1 MTRTAHDQFAKQYLE
16 ELLAYLGQVQTSR
29 DVPSEVRQ
37 IDVYFVPA
45 ATPSTAPETLGV
57 LGQMA
62 ATTGLFEVFRNAPTP
77 VEIRNCKLKLYSLQG
92 DLLRQARREKNSLS
106 ESDLPRLWVLSPS
119 CSERLVNGFGAQLD
133 QSGNW
138 IPGIYF
144 MPEFEKTAL
153 VAIDQLPANLNT
165 LWLRVLGRGATQ
177 QEAVNELLSLP
188 QGHPFR
194 RNLLEILSN
203 WRVNV
208 QLRQNPNQENQELIM
223 NLSPAYLQLREEA
236 VQQGVQQGIQQG
248 VAQGVEQHRKKT
260 VQNILKSRFGSI
272 DEELTSI
279 IEVSLQVSDEELIPL
294 LLNLSRE
301 ELLQRFGRS

>member
-77 VEIRNCKLKLYSLQG
+77 VEIRTCKLKLYSLQG
-92 DLLRQARREKNSLS
+92 DLLRQARREKNSLG

-133 QSGNW
+133 ESGNW
-138 IPGIYF
+138 LPGIYF

-153 VAIDQLPANLNT
+153 VALDQLPANLNT

-177 QEAVNELLSLP
+177 QQAVNELLSLP
-188 QGHPFR
+188 KGHPFR
-194 RNLLEILSN
+194 RNLLEILAN
-203 WRVNV
+203 WRINV
-208 QLRQNPNQENQELIM
+208 QLRQNQEEENRELIM
-223 NLSPAYLQLREEA
+223 NLSPAYYQWREEA
-236 VQQGVQQGIQQG
+236 VQEGIQQ
-248 VAQGVEQHRKKT
+248 ERKQR
-260 VQNILKSRFGSI
+260 VQELLKFRFGSI
-272 DEELTSI
+272 DEELASI
-279 IEVSLQVSDEELIPL
+279 IEALLQVSGEELIPL
-294 LLNLSRE
+294 LLTLSRE

>member
-45 ATPSTAPETLGV
+45 ATPTTAPETLGV

-62 ATTGLFEVFRNAPTP
+62 STTGLFEVFRNPPTP
-77 VEIRNCKLKLYSLQG
+77 VEIRTCKLKLYSLQG
-92 DLLRQARREKNSLS
+92 DLLRQARREKNSLG

-177 QEAVNELLSLP
+177 QQAVNELLSLP

-208 QLRQNPNQENQELIM
+208 QLRQNPNEENQELIM
-223 NLSPAYLQLREEA
+223 NLSPAYLQLREATLQE
-236 VQQGVQQGIQQG
+236 GVQ
-248 VAQGVEQHRKKT
+248 QGVEQHRKKT

-279 IEVSLQVSDEELIPL
+279 IEASLQVSDEELIPL